1 MHYENGVSIM
11 LCCYLQDSE
20 NSILACK
27 NWHEPSEVF

>member
-1 MHYENGVSIM
+1 MHYEYGVSIM
-11 LCCYLQDSE
+11 LCYLQDSE